1 VRLWDTAS
9 GQERLNLA
17 LHTDGVI
24 SVGFSPDGSRLVSG
38 GWDGTV
44 RVYALRLEDLVA
56 LARQRLTRSLTDEEC
71 RRYLHV
77 DACPAEP

>member
-1 VRLWDTAS
+1 
-9 GQERLNLA
+9 
-17 LHTDGVI
+17 
-24 SVGFSPDGSRLVSG
+24 LVSG

-44 RVYALRLEDLVA
+44 RVYALKLEDLVA

-77 DACPAEP
+77 EACPAEH